1 MNTSKPDII
10 EQMRF
15 FGYNKEKDVVRDG
28 TNAKMTEIHAA
39 VGLASMGKLLE
50 EKRLIRHNM
59 KMHLEQ
65 VGLNT
70 KDK

>member
-28 TNAKMTEIHAA
+28 TTPK
-39 VGLASMGKLLE
+39 
-50 EKRLIRHNM
+50 
-59 KMHLEQ
+59 
-65 VGLNT
+65 
-70 KDK
+70 